1 MRKNTVDISVYSLIV
16 LFVSVL
22 FLLVPETV
30 TASVSGSLSLC
41 ASRIIPAVFP
51 FSVISSFFIS
61 TGGADVID
69 RFLGRLHRRL
79 FGLPSG
85 ASAFICGLL
94 FGFPLG
100 ALTASALYRRGA
112 LKRDECEILLC
123 YACCASPTFPVF
135 AVGKEM
141 FGSFQLGATIWAAQ
155 GLSAVII
162 GVTLNALFKKKT
174 IEKNVSTFK
183 YERVRLGSAL
193 TSAVTEASRVML
205 NVCGSVTFFSLLR
218 AVTIHFFSYVC
229 DNIYLKLAIASV
241 FEFAS
246 GCAAAGNALADGLVS
261 RDIAAFFAGFAI
273 GFSGLSVLCQ
283 TASLFPD
290 ESLSLR
296 PFILSRLATGIMT
309 ATAAFTAVHFFPE
322 SINVSIFPLNSEHS
336 AARFF
341 PSVLIFAIAL
351 TALAGEKISTCK
363 KSKNVV

>member
-1 MRKNTVDISVYSLIV
+1 MRKNTVDVSVYSFMV

-41 ASRIIPAVFP
+41 ATRIIPAVFP

-61 TGGADVID
+61 TGGADVVD
-69 RFLGRLHRRL
+69 HFFGRLHRRL

-112 LKRDECEILLC
+112 LKRDECERLLC
-123 YACCASPTFPVF
+123 CGCCASPTFPVF
-135 AVGKEM
+135 SVGKGM
-141 FGSFQLGATIWAAQ
+141 FGSFQLGAAIWAAQ
-155 GLSAVII
+155 ALSAVII
-162 GVTLNALFKKKT
+162 GVTLNVFSKRRPKT
-174 IEKNVSTFK
+174 PNISVCRHEH
-183 YERVRLGSAL
+183 VRLESAL

-205 NVCGSVTFFSLLR
+205 NVCGAVTFFSLLG
-218 AVTIHFFSYVC
+218 AVTIHYFSYVC
-229 DNIYLKLAIASV
+229 DNVYLKLALASV

-246 GCAAAGNALADGLVS
+246 GCASAGNALSDGLVS
-261 RDIAAFFAGFAI
+261 RDAAALFAGFAI

-283 TASLFPD
+283 TASLFPN
-290 ESLSLR
+290 EGINLR
-296 PFILSRLATGIMT
+296 PFILSRLTTGIMT
-309 ATAAFTAVHFFPE
+309 AIAAFIAVRYFPG
-322 SINVSIFPLNSEHS
+322 SINVSILPTVSEPS
-336 AARFF
+336 AACFF
-341 PSVLIFAIAL
+341 SSVVIFAVAL
-351 TALAGEKISTCK
+351 TAWAGEKISTCK